1 MCAAF
6 AKLRENFAKFGECAW
21 ECVLREGI
29 FELHAARF
37 ENWIRR
43 IKREFLKNDCFKSI
57 FDLGKKGDYLLC
69 GENCYVRWVCAEERD
84 CFSCAAGRTN
94 AEEFYVLLTRDGE
107 KRSVHGFNGF
117 F

>member
-6 AKLRENFAKFGECAW
+6 AKLGENFAKFGECAW

-57 FDLGKKGDYLLC
+57 FDLGKKGDYLLR
-69 GENCYVRWVCAEERD
+69 GKNCHVCLVRAEKCNR
-84 CFSCAAGRTN
+84 FSCAAGR
-94 AEEFYVLLTRDGE
+94 ADAKEFYVLLARGGE
-107 KRSVHGFNGF
+107 
-117 F
+117 